1 MGRDFLQKYCSI
13 IDFTDNIIEF
23 SHPEDPLPFADSFG
37 DDLDADVFDHC
48 ILSVHADNS
57 FTIPAQ
63 SEVVVIGRLSSM
75 PKGVN
80 NSATELNGFVSPKS
94 DLPHR
99 YSVFGAS
106 ELVKASSDATIPV
119 VEIKQN

>member
-1 MGRDFLQKYCSI
+1 MRCRYHFVYY
-13 IDFTDNIIEF
+13 
-23 SHPEDPLPFADSFG
+23 FG
-37 DDLDADVFDHC
+37 DDLDAEVFDHS

-80 NSATELNGFVSPKS
+80 NSASELYGLVTPKS

-106 ELVKASSDATIPV
+106 ELVKVSSDATISV
-119 VEIKQN
+119 DEIKQN